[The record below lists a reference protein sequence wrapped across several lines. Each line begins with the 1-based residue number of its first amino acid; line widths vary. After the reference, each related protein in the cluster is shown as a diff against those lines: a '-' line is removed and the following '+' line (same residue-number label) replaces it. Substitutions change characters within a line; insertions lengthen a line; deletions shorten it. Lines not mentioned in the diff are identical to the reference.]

1 MISDEICLIGLSGKM
16 GSGKDTIAEM
26 LVEYS
31 NGDFV
36 LNSFGRMIREEI
48 DSVIKDS
55 YLLNEEELEDKYDVN
70 FSEIK
75 RVREILGRES
85 IFERSEKS
93 REGLQYWGTNVRRS
107 QNELYWIDLAERKI
121 KRMLEKGER
130 TILTDVRFPEEAD
143 LIRKLNGTLLRLEAE
158 EEVRVGRIYA
168 RDGIKTSKIALSH
181 SSETSLDNYF
191 EKLPDNE
198 RNIINANN
206 NPKKVLKDTLFLLD
220 I

>member
-31 NGDFV
+31 NVDFV

-168 RDGIKTSKIALSH
+168 RDGIKTSKISLSH